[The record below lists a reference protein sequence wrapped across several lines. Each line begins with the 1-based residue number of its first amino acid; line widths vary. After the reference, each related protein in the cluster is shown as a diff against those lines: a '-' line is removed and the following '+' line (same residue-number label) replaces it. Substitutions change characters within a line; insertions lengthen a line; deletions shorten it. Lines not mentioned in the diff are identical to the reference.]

1 MSDVM
6 TGQRTA
12 KWKQSVVRTL
22 AGALAG
28 ASAMTAVLAV
38 AGLDFLAAMGPSRVA
53 LASVGLIYA
62 MMAAFVGFGLAAPRV
77 GAALLNVADAEELR
91 EERRGMAQS
100 MLVCG
105 GFGLTLILLAIAR
118 GPAFPAGAVPGGL
131 AMAAL
136 AVLLIASA
144 VLSWRGWG
152 RFDELS
158 RLLGLEGCM
167 WGFCLSW
174 MILTPWAAADFLGWG
189 LRLTPIDVV
198 TTLSAMILLGAFV
211 AIGRR
216 GMMTR

>member
-1 MSDVM
+1 MSDIM
-6 TGQRTA
+6 TGNRTV
-12 KWKQSVVRTL
+12 KWKRPALQAL
-22 AGALAG
+22 GGALAG
-28 ASAMTAVLAV
+28 GGAMSAVLAV
-38 AGLDFLAAMGPSRVA
+38 TGLDFLEAMGPSRVA

-77 GAALLNVADAEELR
+77 GAAMLNVADAEELR
-91 EERRGMAQS
+91 EERRTMAQS
-100 MLVCG
+100 MLICG

-118 GPAFPAGAVPGGL
+118 SPDFPTGAVSGGL

-136 AVLLIASA
+136 AVLLIGSA
-144 VLSWRGWG
+144 ILSWRGWG

-158 RLLGLEGCM
+158 RQLGLEGCM